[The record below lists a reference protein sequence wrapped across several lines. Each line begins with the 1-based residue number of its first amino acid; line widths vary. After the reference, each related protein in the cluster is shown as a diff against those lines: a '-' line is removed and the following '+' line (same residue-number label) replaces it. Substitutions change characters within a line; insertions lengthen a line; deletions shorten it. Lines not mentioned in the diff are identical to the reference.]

1 MYVDVFNLILKSGKY
16 PSIWRENFIKP
27 LFKGGWANDPSCYRG
42 IAIYSCLGIFF
53 SRILF
58 NRLDKF
64 VEHNNII
71 CSQQI
76 GFRKAMRTSDHI
88 LTLKTLIDKYF
99 RKNKYICACFIDLKK
114 AFDTINRKALL
125 YKLQRYNIRGCFYNI
140 LENMYNNVTFSVNLS
155 DGLTDTFKSS
165 IGVKQG

>member
-1 MYVDVFNLILKSGKY
+1 MIHLVIEEKLYLASRKKN
-16 PSIWRENFIKP
+16 
-27 LFKGGWANDPSCYRG
+27 YR
-42 IAIYSCLGIFF
+42 IF
-53 SRILF
+53 F

-64 VEHNNII
+64 LEHNNII

-76 GFRKAMRTSDHI
+76 GFRKAMRTSDHM

-99 RKNKYICACFIDLKK
+99 RKKNKYIFACFYIDLKK
-114 AFDTINRKALL
+114 ALDTINRKALL
-125 YKLQRYNIRGCFYNI
+125 CKLQRYNIRGCFYNI

-165 IGVKQG
+165 IGVKQGCILSLLFSLCISMI